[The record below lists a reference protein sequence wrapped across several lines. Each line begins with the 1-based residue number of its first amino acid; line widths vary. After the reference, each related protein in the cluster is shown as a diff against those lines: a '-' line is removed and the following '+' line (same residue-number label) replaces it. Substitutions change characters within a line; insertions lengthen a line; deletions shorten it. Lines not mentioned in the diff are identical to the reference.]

1 MINEDGLAIRVLNV
15 DSRTRV
21 NGRAE
26 DCEIQLNEPIAFPP
40 GAAMW
45 CTGINVPLA
54 WPVISS
60 MNNRLHVTEYVDEP
74 RDQTPYVDAAG
85 VWLLSGTNQLLEET
99 DTPFRFIYHHNG
111 PTGNPR

>member
-21 NGRAE
+21 EGRAE

-54 WPVISS
+54 WPAASS
-60 MNNRLHVTEYVDEP
+60 MNNRTSSQHDFYGH
-74 RDQTPYVDAAG
+74 Q
-85 VWLLSGTNQLLEET
+85 
-99 DTPFRFIYHHNG
+99 
-111 PTGNPR
+111 